1 MPPKKAKGSR
11 LIENRKYIR
20 LKAPLGVAYRVIRKH
35 KRPKTVLSLIKDI
48 SGGGTRF
55 ILKDNLRAGDLLH
68 MEIQIPHLEDPIRA
82 LGEVVWISPGK
93 EKDRE
98 SPEAGVRFRDLAPRD
113 LNCILEFVHTI
124 GIG

>member
-1 MPPKKAKGSR
+1 M
-11 LIENRKYIR
+11 IENRKYIR

-35 KRPKTVLSLIKDI
+35 KRPKMSLSLIKDI

-55 ILKDNLRAGDLLH
+55 ILKDSLRVGDLLH

-82 LGEVVWISPGK
+82 VGEVVWLSPSK
-93 EKDRE
+93 NKDE
-98 SPEAGVRFRDLAPRD
+98 SPEAGVRFRDMAPKD